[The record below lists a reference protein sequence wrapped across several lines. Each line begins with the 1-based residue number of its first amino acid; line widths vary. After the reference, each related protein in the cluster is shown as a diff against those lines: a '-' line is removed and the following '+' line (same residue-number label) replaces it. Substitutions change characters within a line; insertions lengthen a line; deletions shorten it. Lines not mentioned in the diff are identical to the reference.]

1 MSDPGSGGRTK
12 SKKMSA
18 VTTSGA
24 SSPSAASQRKGASMV
39 GLRLA
44 DMNQHLCTAM
54 FGVVLGDPCHLTEK
68 VWNRALS
75 TNLSDVFFNY

>member
-1 MSDPGSGGRTK
+1 MSEPINSSGRSK

-18 VTTSGA
+18 VAA
-24 SSPSAASQRKGASMV
+24 SVSSAAVSGHGSQRKGASMV

-54 FGVVLGDPCHLTEK
+54 FGVVLGDCHPCGLAEK
-68 VWNRALS
+68 VS
-75 TNLSDVFFNY
+75 T